1 KHILLTY
8 NPKKLFQR
16 SPDCPPS
23 HNDRMI
29 HAAVFE
35 LPSGNVVKE
44 TDWYLHDVRRYL
56 WPLSSGNF
64 LLRRLNKLYEVD
76 SDFRERL
83 VLDSPQPLVWISVTP
98 DGKQIITETSQEP
111 APAGDHAKS
120 EQRVKISF
128 MDAETLVVQ

>member
-1 KHILLTY
+1 VSFPATSSWLSKALLLLFGIVALTSAAQTKPDSPTPLQIDLGKIGYQGLATQVRLSGDTHVSLDYLDPKHILLTY

-29 HAAVFE
+29 HAAVLE

-56 WPLSSGNF
+56 WPLSSEIFSYG
-64 LLRRLNKLYEVD
+64 
-76 SDFRERL
+76 
-83 VLDSPQPLVWISVTP
+83 
-98 DGKQIITETSQEP
+98 
-111 APAGDHAKS
+111 A
-120 EQRVKISF
+120 
-128 MDAETLVVQ
+128 